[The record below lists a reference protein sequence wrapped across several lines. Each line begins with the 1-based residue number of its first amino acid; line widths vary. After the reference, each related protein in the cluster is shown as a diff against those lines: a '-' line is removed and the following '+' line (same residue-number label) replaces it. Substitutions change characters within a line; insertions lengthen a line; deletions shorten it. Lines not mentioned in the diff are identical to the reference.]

1 MTITMIHFN
10 DIDDS
15 GDRDDDYDDNDNDNE
30 YGANDDDNHSH
41 VLLLFLS
48 KI

>member
-30 YGANDDDNHSH
+30 
-41 VLLLFLS
+41 
-48 KI
+48 